1 MLFVYSCVLVV
12 CPAFR
17 RSFHQLIKIHHDAC
31 IYYHSLNIKMGDLIK
46 ILKYKLKLVKIFTN
60 SIVCTSIIHVRKYDN
75 MHFKSNFCV
84 LMYNDI
90 TQNESHF
97 ANPFLF
103 HYWEKQL
110 ALFFLKVKHFIY
122 INLETCESTWVS
134 LEYQYFQYI
143 SYFSIY

>member
-17 RSFHQLIKIHHDAC
+17 RSFHLLNKIHRCDAC
-31 IYYHSLNIKMGDLIK
+31 IIIIKMEELIK
-46 ILKYKLKLVKIFTN
+46 MLKYKLKLVKISTN
-60 SIVCTSIIHVRKYDN
+60 SIVRTSIIHVRKYDN

-103 HYWEKQL
+103 RIFKNYITYIIVKSNWH
-110 ALFFLKVKHFIY
+110 FF
-122 INLETCESTWVS
+122 S
-134 LEYQYFQYI
+134 
-143 SYFSIY
+143 